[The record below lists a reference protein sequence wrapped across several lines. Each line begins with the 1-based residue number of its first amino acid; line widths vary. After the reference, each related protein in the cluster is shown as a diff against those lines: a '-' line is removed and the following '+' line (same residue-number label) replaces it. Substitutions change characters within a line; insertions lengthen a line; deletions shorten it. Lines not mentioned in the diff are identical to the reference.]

1 MTSVVGATAK
11 SSSGTLYIA
20 WLVAIAATLGALFV
34 GEVMGQAPCTL
45 CWYQRIAMFPLA
57 VLLGIASY
65 RGDYASWRYTL
76 PIAALG
82 WLIAGF
88 HLLLYYGL
96 IPEGIEPCGA
106 GPSCS
111 DASMLL
117 FDVPLPL
124 MSLAAFS
131 LIIVALVPLVR
142 STK

>member
-1 MTSVVGATAK
+1 MMGAASATAK
-11 SSSGTLYIA
+11 SSTGALYVA
-20 WLVAIAATLGALFV
+20 WLVALAATLGALFV

-65 RGDYASWRYTL
+65 RDDHGSWRYTL

-88 HLLLYYGL
+88 HVLLYYGL

-117 FDVPLPL
+117 FGVPLPL

-131 LIIVALVPLVR
+131 LIVVALVPLLR

>member
-1 MTSVVGATAK
+1 MTSAASATAR
-11 SSSGTLYIA
+11 SSSGALYIA
-20 WLVAIAATLGALFV
+20 WLVALAATLGAFFA
-34 GEVMGQAPCTL
+34 GEIMGQAPCTL

-65 RGDYASWRYTL
+65 RGDHASWRYAL
-76 PIAALG
+76 PAAAIG
-82 WLIAGF
+82 WLVAGF

-96 IPEGIEPCGA
+96 LPEGIEPCGA

-117 FDVPLPL
+117 FGVPLPL
-124 MSLAAFS
+124 MSLTAFS